1 MIVLLGGLGL
11 FTGVMIYIID
21 VLTLASK
28 KSQ

>member
-1 MIVLLGGLGL
+1 MIVLFGGLGL
-11 FTGVMIYIID
+11 FTGVIIYIID